1 MTHVKYLGIII
12 DQHLSFKKQVRRVI
26 NNVKFNIN
34 NFKNIRHQLSQSA
47 ALLFVHTLI
56 LPHLSYCITTWS
68 QAGATTLKPV
78 YSRYKQFL
86 KVLDKKP
93 RDYHYCTILKK
104 FNLLN
109 LDSFVFYSDVCLMY
123 KIIHNLAPPPLR
135 GCLAHNG
142 SAGRTRASARGDL
155 VPQYRKTVFGQT
167 AFSVRVV
174 RLWNSLPTN
183 IRSIDRYA
191 VFKINLKHWLLLEQ
205 ICNH

>member
-1 MTHVKYLGIII
+1 MASCVWEISGCNTASFNKHALQKHTYVLRSRSWPRSSRRSDLCGSRS
-12 DQHLSFKKQVRRVI
+12 HLCSCSPESS
-26 NNVKFNIN
+26 
-34 NFKNIRHQLSQSA
+34 L
-47 ALLFVHTLI
+47 TE
-56 LPHLSYCITTWS
+56 PHL
-68 QAGATTLKPV
+68 
-78 YSRYKQFL
+78 REEKQFL

-109 LDSFVFYSDVCLMY
+109 FDSFVFYSDVCLMY

>member
-1 MTHVKYLGIII
+1 MLNYI
-12 DQHLSFKKQVRRVI
+12 
-26 NNVKFNIN
+26 
-34 NFKNIRHQLSQSA
+34 KNIRHQLSPSA
-47 ALLFVHTLI
+47 ALLFVHTLT
-56 LPHLSYCITTWS
+56 LPHLSYFITTWS
-68 QAGATTLKPV
+68 QAGVITLKPV
-78 YSRYKQFL
+78 YSLYKQFL

-109 LDSFVFYSDVCLMY
+109 FDSFVFYSDVCLMY
-123 KIIHNLAPPPLR
+123 KMIHNLAPHPLR

-155 VPQYRKTVFGQT
+155 VPQYRKTAFGQT

-174 RLWNSLPTN
+174 RLWNSLPKT
-183 IRSIDRYA
+183 IRSIDRYV

-205 ICNH
+205 IWNH

>member
-1 MTHVKYLGIII
+1 MEKVHNTLCSKHVT
-12 DQHLSFKKQVRRVI
+12 SFI
-26 NNVKFNIN
+26 FFI
-34 NFKNIRHQLSQSA
+34 F
-47 ALLFVHTLI
+47 
-56 LPHLSYCITTWS
+56 W
-68 QAGATTLKPV
+68 
-78 YSRYKQFL
+78 
-86 KVLDKKP
+86 
-93 RDYHYCTILKK
+93 DYHYCTILKK
-104 FNLLN
+104 FNLLHF
-109 LDSFVFYSDVCLMY
+109 DSFVFYSDVCLMY

-142 SAGRTRASARGDL
+142 SAGRTRASARGDF